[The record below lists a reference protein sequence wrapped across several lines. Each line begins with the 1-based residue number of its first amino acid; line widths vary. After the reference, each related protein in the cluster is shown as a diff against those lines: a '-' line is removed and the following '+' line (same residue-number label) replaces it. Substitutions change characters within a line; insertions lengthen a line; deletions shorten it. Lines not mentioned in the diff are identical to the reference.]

1 MYSEAKEKYAKYG
14 VDTDEA
20 IAKLK
25 KIPVSLHCWQG
36 DDVRG
41 FDTDPS
47 KPLTNHRKLSRT
59 SKNPRRADG

>member
-25 KIPVSLHCWQG
+25 QIP
-36 DDVRG
+36 
-41 FDTDPS
+41 F
-47 KPLTNHRKLSRT
+47 SRCT
-59 SKNPRRADG
+59 AGRETM